1 MAGVAERL
9 PAPVDAGMFSAL
21 ARMQYA
27 ALARMRWSMFRNGVR
42 SRKGALELGARV
54 GMMLLYAVMGCGM
67 AFGLG
72 AVAYQITS
80 SGQWKFLPILF
91 WVVCFLWQIV
101 PISLASFQQQ
111 FDPGGLLRFPV
122 SFGGYYLLHLIFGLV
137 DASTIIGAFCCT
149 GLLIG
154 VSVVRPDLFGW
165 MALALLVFA
174 AFNVF
179 LVRAIFAWIDRW
191 LAQRRTREI
200 FTAVFFVGLLGMQFL
215 NPALGLV
222 KYQSPNSDAARSV
235 RQHRALTLGP
245 WLNRVI
251 EVQRWLPPGLAAE
264 MLEEAH
270 ENKPAQSLE
279 SLALLGIFVLGT
291 GGVLAARQVQ
301 YLVLVVGIVAILLLV
316 LGDRQFPGK
325 PVALGV
331 VALSIAAATLLGLPA
346 LGVPTTGEIPAG
358 LPSLA
363 GPALRLR
370 DVEGIVPLAAGC
382 LLLAYIEG
390 VSAARTFAAKHGYP
404 LDARQELLGIA
415 AANLAAAMGQGFP
428 VAGGLS
434 QSAVNDKAGA
444 RTPLAL
450 VFASVTLALCLLFLT
465 GLLQNLSKAV
475 LAAVVL
481 TAVYGL
487 LGLSGTAPHVA
498 SEPARFPGRDRRAGR
513 RAASWNTSGY
523 PTGRTGLDIVVARAP
538 SRPHVAFLGRVPGTN
553 SYSDFDRHPENE
565 QLPAV
570 IAFRPEASLIYANA
584 DAVLETVV
592 NRLREAG
599 PSVRLTVCDLSAA
612 PYLDLAG
619 SRMLHELN
627 AELAGRGIAL
637 RIVGAHGSTRDL
649 LRAEGLEEKVGGL
662 DRTATLDSSSLKQA
676 YGTVALRRRPCR
688 NDRSI
693 DLFYG

>member
-1 MAGVAERL
+1 MAN
-9 PAPVDAGMFSAL
+9 S
-21 ARMQYA
+21 
-27 ALARMRWSMFRNGVR
+27 
-42 SRKGALELGARV
+42 
-54 GMMLLYAVMGCGM
+54 
-67 AFGLG
+67 
-72 AVAYQITS
+72 T
-80 SGQWKFLPILF
+80 
-91 WVVCFLWQIV
+91 
-101 PISLASFQQQ
+101 QQQ
-111 FDPGGLLRFPV
+111 NRIAWLWWFPP
-122 SFGGYYLLHLIFGLV
+122 
-137 DASTIIGAFCCT
+137 A
-149 GLLIG
+149 
-154 VSVVRPDLFGW
+154 
-165 MALALLVFA
+165 
-174 AFNVF
+174 
-179 LVRAIFAWIDRW
+179 RW
-191 LAQRRTREI
+191 LAEYSAAWLPGDIVAGITLAAYAIPVSLAYAGLAGLPPQAGI
-200 FTAVFFVGLLGMQFL
+200 YGYLLGG
-215 NPALGLV
+215 LG
-222 KYQSPNSDAARSV
+222 Y
-235 RQHRALTLGP
+235 
-245 WLNRVI
+245 
-251 EVQRWLPPGLAAE
+251 
-264 MLEEAH
+264 
-270 ENKPAQSLE
+270 
-279 SLALLGIFVLGT
+279 ALLGSSRQLAIGPTSAIALMIAGT
-291 GGVLAARQVQ
+291 VGAMAEGDAQRYAQIASLAAFTVAALSLIAWLLRLSVLVKLISDSVLVGFKAGAGLTIAMTQLPSLFGVKGGGHNFFERAFTLAGQLGQTQ
-301 YLVLVVGIVAILLLV
+301 YLVLAVGVIAVLLLV
-316 LGDRQFPGK
+316 LGDRLFPGK

-346 LGVPTTGEIPAG
+346 RGLPTTGEIPAG

-370 DVEGIVPLAAGC
+370 DVEGIIPLAAGC

-465 GLLQNLSKAV
+465 GLLQNLPKAV

-487 LGLSGTAPHVA
+487 LDFPALLHMGRVSRLDFLAATVA
-498 SEPARFPGRDRRAGR
+498 LVGVLLLGILQGILLAALASILLLLARV
-513 RAASWNTSGY
+513 T
-523 PTGRTGLDIVVARAP
+523 
-538 SRPHVAFLGRVPGTN
+538 RPHVAFLGRVPGTN

-565 QLPAV
+565 QLPGV

-584 DAVLETVV
+584 DAVLEAVV

-619 SRMLHELN
+619 SRMLRELN

-637 RIVGAHGSTRDL
+637 RIVGAHGSARDL

-662 DRTATLDSSSLKQA
+662 DRTATLDS
-676 YGTVALRRRPCR
+676 VLRAGRV
-688 NDRSI
+688 
-693 DLFYG
+693 